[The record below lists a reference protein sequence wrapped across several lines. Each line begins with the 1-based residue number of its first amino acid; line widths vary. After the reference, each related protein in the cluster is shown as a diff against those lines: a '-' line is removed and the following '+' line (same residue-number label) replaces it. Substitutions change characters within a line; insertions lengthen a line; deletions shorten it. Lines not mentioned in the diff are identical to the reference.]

1 MLLLTW
7 KSTIPIHSSSE
18 KQIRRV
24 YRWGTYT
31 AYFYLAT
38 KLWTVEQHTILQE
51 NPLLEQCK
59 KIARAAP
66 PATIDDA
73 WEETIVDH
81 GKYQSIEGSLLQ
93 IRMVAGTYKEQ
104 LKLAQSL
111 GCPIDSSTTL
121 FCEQVFQEPMVR
133 PDSKVPSMLSP
144 KEVPPARQVLLGKPA
159 QKGKHVPPARQAPQ
173 FRPTPPARQ
182 APQFRPT
189 PPARQAP
196 QFRPAPPARQAPQF
210 RPTPP
215 ARQAPPPI
223 DPGLLEVN

>member
-7 KSTIPIHSSSE
+7 KSTTPIRSSSE

-38 KLWTVEQHTILQE
+38 KLWTVEQRTVLQE

-59 KIARAAP
+59 KIVRAAA

-81 GKYQSIEGSLLQ
+81 GTYQSIEGSLLQ
-93 IRMVAGTYKEQ
+93 IRMVASTYKEQ
-104 LKLAQSL
+104 LTLAQSL

-121 FCEQVFQEPMVR
+121 ACEQAFQEPMVR
-133 PDSKVPSMLSP
+133 PDSKVLSMLPP
-144 KEVPPARQVLLGKPA
+144 KEVHPSRQTLQGKP
-159 QKGKHVPPARQAPQ
+159 PPTEKQVHPSRQAPKFQ
-173 FRPTPPARQ
+173 PVPPSRP
-182 APQFRPT
+182 
-189 PPARQAP
+189 
-196 QFRPAPPARQAPQF
+196 
-210 RPTPP
+210 
-215 ARQAPPPI
+215 APPPI

>member
-7 KSTIPIHSSSE
+7 KSTTPILSSSD

-38 KLWTVEQHTILQE
+38 NLWTVEQHTVLQE
-51 NPLLEQCK
+51 NPLLEECK
-59 KIARAAP
+59 KADRAAP

-104 LKLAQSL
+104 LTLAQSL

-121 FCEQVFQEPMVR
+121 ACDRVFQELTVR
-133 PDSKVPSMLSP
+133 PDSKVPLILPP
-144 KEVPPARQVLLGKPA
+144 KEVPPARP
-159 QKGKHVPPARQAPQ
+159 VPPSRQAPKFQ
-173 FRPTPPARQ
+173 PVPPS
-182 APQFRPT
+182 
-189 PPARQAP
+189 
-196 QFRPAPPARQAPQF
+196 
-210 RPTPP
+210 
-215 ARQAPPPI
+215 RQAPPPI